1 MSSQSTTRTNEP
13 KKKTRHEIAM
23 ELEPTIADLGIGI
36 IKIMTIMREVQ
47 GDYFDRFTRGDEEG
61 NFCILHE
68 FPHMGV
74 LVNIIS
80 DYLVEMEKLQK
91 VLEDYIYQD

>member
-1 MSSQSTTRTNEP
+1 MSKTTTSTIEP
-13 KKKTRHEIAM
+13 LKKTRHEIAM

-36 IKIMTIMREVQ
+36 TKIMTIMREVQ
-47 GDYFDRFTRGDEEG
+47 GDYFDRFTRGAGDD
-61 NFCILHE
+61 NFCILYE
-68 FPHMGV
+68 FPHKGV

-80 DYLVEMEKLQK
+80 DYLLEMERLQK